1 MPNQSMPCMG
11 IVQAMPALLNLAQP
25 LRPRYSAH
33 VAVNPATGFGDPLEN
48 LAHMRPKTIAGAF
61 FVPAMPL
68 YGGRAWE
75 TFGSAGFQVSRFA
88 NLRTAATH
96 NRLATV
102 RGSSKNKLGA
112 PPMKHPHAL
121 NPSALQQH
129 AAALKARAFAALRA
143 DSSLSVRLARY
154 NAAMAKARELEAQA
168 EQCKATSDAS
178 QALAWLQGGHR
189 VRIRAANLREHL
201 EHVRSLTLEAQEVR
215 HA

>member
-1 MPNQSMPCMG
+1 VFTQSMPCLG
-11 IVQAMPALLNLAQP
+11 IVQAMLALLTLAQP
-25 LRPRYSAH
+25 QRPRYSSP
-33 VAVNPATGFGDPLEN
+33 VAVNPAAGFGDPLEN

-61 FVPAMPL
+61 FVSAMPL

-102 RGSSKNKLGA
+102 RGSSRNKLGA

-121 NPSALQQH
+121 NPSAIQQH

-154 NAAMAKARELEAQA
+154 NVAMAKARELEAQA
-168 EQCKATSDAS
+168 EYQATSDAS
-178 QALAWLQGGHR
+178 EALARLQDGHR
-189 VRIRAANLREHL
+189 VCIRAACLREHL
-201 EHVRSLTLEAQEVR
+201 EHVRALALEAQEVR

>member
-1 MPNQSMPCMG
+1 MPCLG
-11 IVQAMPALLNLAQP
+11 IVQAMLALLTLAQP
-25 LRPRYSAH
+25 QRPRYSSP
-33 VAVNPATGFGDPLEN
+33 VAVNPAAGFGDPLEN

-61 FVPAMPL
+61 FVSAMPL

-102 RGSSKNKLGA
+102 RGSSRNKLGA

-121 NPSALQQH
+121 NPSAIQQH

-154 NAAMAKARELEAQA
+154 NVAMAKARELEAQA
-168 EQCKATSDAS
+168 EYQATSDAS
-178 QALAWLQGGHR
+178 EALARLQDGHR
-189 VRIRAANLREHL
+189 VCIRAACLREHL
-201 EHVRSLTLEAQEVR
+201 EHVRALALEAQEVR

>member
-1 MPNQSMPCMG
+1 MG
-11 IVQAMPALLNLAQP
+11 IVQAMLALLNLAQP
-25 LRPRYSAH
+25 LRQRYSAP
-33 VAVNPATGFGDPLEN
+33 VAVNPAPGFGDPIISRRTSARE
-48 LAHMRPKTIAGAF
+48 TIAGAF
-61 FVPAMPL
+61 FVPAMLL
-68 YGGRAWE
+68 YGGRARE
-75 TFGSAGFQVSRFA
+75 TFGSAGCLLSRFA

-96 NRLATV
+96 DRLATV
-102 RGSSKNKLGA
+102 RGSSNQTVGA

-129 AAALKARAFAALRA
+129 AAALKARAFSALHA

-201 EHVRSLTLEAQEVR
+201 EHVRFLTLEAQEVR